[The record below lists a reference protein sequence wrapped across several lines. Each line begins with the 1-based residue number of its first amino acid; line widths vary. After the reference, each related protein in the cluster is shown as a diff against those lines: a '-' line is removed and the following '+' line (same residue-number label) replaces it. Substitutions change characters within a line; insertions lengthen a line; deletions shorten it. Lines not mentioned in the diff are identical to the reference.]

1 MSPSA
6 IEMADGPVLDENLN
20 IFNKKGSDMQS
31 MAVGAVKKDGT
42 SAVPT
47 MPVFESKEAEQKYC
61 KEHMACAFRVFAA
74 NGFDE
79 GLAGHMSLRDPINP
93 KTFWINPYVFLL
105 LYLYTLII
113 LTYNLSDTQCTS
125 KTSASRTSSK

>member
-47 MPVFESKEAEQKYC
+47 MPVFESKEAE
-61 KEHMACAFRVFAA
+61 
-74 NGFDE
+74 
-79 GLAGHMSLRDPINP
+79 
-93 KTFWINPYVFLL
+93 
-105 LYLYTLII
+105 
-113 LTYNLSDTQCTS
+113 
-125 KTSASRTSSK
+125 